1 MQGRVAG
8 ECDFRIFSASLDGSV
23 RLWHPITLA
32 CLHVYRGDHSDISC
46 MTFFEGWNVLITGH
60 EDGEVVLWNVATG
73 TDRVIGRHSNT
84 VTCMEM
90 GVAWV

>member
-23 RLWHPITLA
+23 RLWHPNTLA
-32 CLHVYRGDHSDISC
+32 CLCVYKGAHSDVSC
-46 MTFFEGWNVLITGH
+46 MTFFEGWNSLITGH

-73 TDRVIGRHSNT
+73 THRTIGKHNNT
-84 VTCMEM
+84 VACMEM
-90 GVAWV
+90 GFVWV